1 MEATDSRQ
9 PAGRAEAPAGPSPV
23 RPHRERPTVRQLE
36 YLVAL
41 GDTLHFRRAAEA
53 VSISQPA
60 LSAQVQA
67 LEELWGIQLFE
78 RTRRKV
84 LLTRA
89 GREAVRRA
97 RQLLEQIDDLSD
109 ATRSALKP
117 LSGDLRLGIIPTLAP
132 YVLPR
137 TLPRIRESFPELKL
151 YLREEFTQRL
161 LERLHQ
167 GELDLL
173 LLALPVGGADLDH
186 LLLFRD
192 PFLLA
197 LPPNHPLVA
206 RETVRQGDLEGLDLL
221 LLEDG
226 HCLRDQALA
235 VCAQRGAREDQRF
248 RASSL
253 GTLTQMVSN
262 GLGVTLLPEVAATIE
277 ARSGEGVVLRAFE
290 EPEPCRD
297 VGLVWRRSSP
307 RAEEYRLLGE
317 ELMRLLDEQPQR
329 PGSLLGR
336 SKPSAVK
343 KAAPKPKI
351 P

>member
-1 MEATDSRQ
+1 MQSAPLRDPSGRPEAAPPKT
-9 PAGRAEAPAGPSPV
+9 PA
-23 RPHRERPTVRQLE
+23 RPQRERPTVRQLE

-41 GDTLHFRRAAEA
+41 GEALHFRRAAEA
-53 VSISQPA
+53 ASISQPA

-67 LEELWGIQLFE
+67 LEDLLGVQLFE

-89 GREAVRRA
+89 GKEAVRRA
-97 RQLLEQIDDLSD
+97 RLVLEQLDGLSD
-109 ATRSALKP
+109 AARSALDP

-137 TLPRIRESFPELKL
+137 TLPRIRERFPALRL

-161 LERLHQ
+161 LERLQ
-167 GELDLL
+167 AGELDLL
-173 LLALPVGGADLDH
+173 LLALPVGGADLDS

-197 LPPNHPLVA
+197 LPKDHALAQRASV
-206 RETVRQGDLEGLDLL
+206 REDDLQGHELL

-235 VCAQRGAREDQRF
+235 VCARRGAREDQRF

-253 GTLTQMVSN
+253 GTLVQMVSN
-262 GLGVTLLPEVAATIE
+262 GLGLTLLPEVAAPVE
-277 ARSGEGVVLRAFE
+277 ARSGEGVVLRPFE
-290 EPEPCRD
+290 DPQPRRD
-297 VGLVWRRSSP
+297 VGLVWRRSSS
-307 RAEEYRLLGE
+307 RAEEFRLLGE
-317 ELMRLLDEQPQR
+317 ELVRLMDEASSASRHR
-329 PGSLLGR
+329 PAGGR
-336 SKPSAVK
+336 ATKR
-343 KAAPKPKI
+343 
-351 P
+351 

>member
-1 MEATDSRQ
+1 LIALGYHSDMNADSSSD
-9 PAGRAEAPAGPSPV
+9 PAGRSQVQAPRTAARTP
-23 RPHRERPTVRQLE
+23 RERPTVRQLE
-36 YLVAL
+36 YLLAL
-41 GDTLHFRRAAEA
+41 GEALHFRRAAELA
-53 VSISQPA
+53 SISQPA

-67 LEELWGIQLFE
+67 LEELLGVQLFE
-78 RTRRKV
+78 RTKRKV

-97 RQLLEQIDDLSD
+97 RLVLEQLDELSD
-109 ATRSALKP
+109 AARSALDP

-137 TLPRIRESFPELKL
+137 TLPRIRERFPALRL

-161 LERLHQ
+161 LERLHA
-167 GELDLL
+167 GELDVL
-173 LLALPVGGADLDH
+173 LLALPAGGADLDS

-197 LPPNHPLVA
+197 LPKDHALAQRASVH
-206 RETVRQGDLEGLDLL
+206 EHDLEGQELL

-235 VCAQRGAREDQRF
+235 VCSQRGAREDQRF

-253 GTLTQMVSN
+253 GTLVQMVSN
-262 GLGVTLLPEVAATIE
+262 GLGLTLLPEVAAAIE
-277 ARSGEGVVLRAFE
+277 ARSGEGVILRPFE
-290 EPEPCRD
+290 APQPCRD

-307 RAEEYRLLGE
+307 RAEEFRLLGE
-317 ELMRLLDEQPQR
+317 ELVRLMDEAPR
-329 PGSLLGR
+329 PPGPRPPGFR
-336 SKPSAVK
+336 AGKR
-343 KAAPKPKI
+343 
-351 P
+351 